1 MDIVGSTATECG
13 PYGGGVR
20 FSISIH
26 QLDPGGFDTRGLGDY
41 LGRAEELGFEGGWVL
56 EQIVGEAPLLAPL
69 ELLAYAAACTERLRL
84 GVAVLVSSLHDP
96 LQLAAAVTTV
106 DRLSHGRLDVG
117 VAPGGG
123 FRQFAAFGVDKATYI
138 SSFTEGLELMKAAWS
153 DQPRVTFQGRF
164 RQVDDLPIQ
173 PKPVQRPHPPIWFG
187 GQAPKALARAVRHG
201 DAFLGAGSSSTAK
214 FVEVVKTVRH
224 ELAEQGKDPAEFSI
238 GKRVYLMIDDDPAKA
253 RERVLA
259 GLHRIYGAM
268 PGIEAVPVSGTPDDV
283 AAGLRE
289 VINAGAEMI
298 LLNPVG
304 QDLAEDREQ
313 MERLAAEVVP
323 QLRG

>member
-1 MDIVGSTATECG
+1 MASDATAAAERG
-13 PYGGGVR
+13 QYVRGVR

-26 QLDPGGFDTRGLGDY
+26 QLDPAGFDASGVRDY
-41 LGRAEELGFEGGWVL
+41 LTRAEELGFEGGWVL

-96 LQLAAAVTTV
+96 LQLASSVTAV

-117 VAPGGG
+117 VGTGGG
-123 FRQFAAFGVDKATYI
+123 FRQFPAFGVDKATYI
-138 SSFTEGLELMKAAWS
+138 SSFTEGLSLMKAAWS
-153 DQPRVTFQGRF
+153 DEPRVTFEGRF

-173 PKPVQRPHPPIWFG
+173 PKPTQRPHPPIWFG

-214 FVEVVKTVRH
+214 FVEAVKTVRH
-224 ELAEQGKDPAEFSI
+224 ELAEQGKDPATFRI
-238 GKRVYLMIDDDPAKA
+238 GKRVYLMVDDDPAKA

-268 PGIEAVPVSGTPDDV
+268 PGVDAVPVSGTPGDV

-289 VINAGAEMI
+289 VIDAGAEMI

-304 QDLAEDREQ
+304 RDLAEDREQ
-313 MERLAAEVVP
+313 MERLAAEVIP
-323 QLRG
+323 QLR